1 MGSANVRNSV
11 GAVQLAPLDVE
22 LRGALN
28 ASGNRYSG
36 NVDAVTGQFAI
47 RDVLPGLYDLSTFI
61 NSMVAGTTVDVR
73 DRDVENATLVLQG
86 GSPLSTKITVD
97 GQAPEVQAALQG
109 LIVVIGS
116 DPPYQGRSPSQTSP
130 ASGDFIIQN
139 VGSRDRR
146 VYVVPI
152 LNPVV
157 TQGSPTVPDAMK
169 NTYVKSARLGGVEVL
184 NTGFQ
189 FAGEPDKTL
198 EIVLGANAGTLTGR
212 VEDERKQPA
221 AGVLVILVP
230 DARTARLFRTDMNRM
245 ASTDSEGRFEVK
257 GLPPG
262 DYKVFALDGFEKDA
276 WLDPEFLKPHE
287 DRGMTVRVE
296 EGKTQ
301 SLQAPLGA
309 IRQ

>member
-1 MGSANVRNSV
+1 
-11 GAVQLAPLDVE
+11 VE
-22 LRGALN
+22 LRAALN
-28 ASGNRYSG
+28 APGNRYSG

-47 RDVLPGLYDLSTFI
+47 RNVLPGRYDLSTFI

-86 GSPLSTKITVD
+86 GSPLPTRITVD

-109 LIVVIGS
+109 LITVIGS
-116 DPPYQGRSPSQTSP
+116 DPPYQGRSPSNTSP
-130 ASGDFIIQN
+130 ASGEFIIQN
-139 VGSRDRR
+139 VSTRDRR

-157 TQGSPTVPDAMK
+157 TVNAPDVPNALK
-169 NTYVKSARLGGVEVL
+169 NAYVKSARLGGVEVL
-184 NTGFQ
+184 NTGFT
-189 FAGEPDKTL
+189 FAGEPDKAL
-198 EIVLGANAGTLTGR
+198 EIVLGTNAGTLTGR

-221 AGVLVILVP
+221 AGVLVTLVP
-230 DARTARLFRTDMNRM
+230 DLRTARLFRTDMNRM
-245 ASTDSEGRFEVK
+245 TSTDAEGRFEVK

-262 DYKVFALDGFEKDA
+262 DYKVFALDGFDKDA
-276 WLDPEFLKPHE
+276 WLDPDFFKPYE
-287 DRGMTVRVE
+287 ERGMSVHVD

-301 SLQAPLGA
+301 SLTAPLGS